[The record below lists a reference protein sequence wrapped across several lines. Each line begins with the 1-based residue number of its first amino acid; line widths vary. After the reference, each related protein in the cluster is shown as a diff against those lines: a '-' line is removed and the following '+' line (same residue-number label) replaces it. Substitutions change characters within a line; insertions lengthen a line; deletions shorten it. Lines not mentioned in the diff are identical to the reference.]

1 MGTRIWS
8 SPRGTASVELDAKGT
23 FLRFESDG
31 EWLELVRTQLRL
43 VAMLDGEIA
52 LPLQHDTIEESGE
65 QNLSVLVARFEP
77 ARRRADRVMSVP
89 RAASFVVQL
98 ADLVRAHHASGGEG
112 VLGPFDP
119 ALVVETDAGD
129 RLVAPGMERLIQQH
143 DSSIRGMKGGGR
155 IVHTRITHDQ
165 LRARDRLGVPDEVTS
180 LAVLAIEL
188 VSGKEPYP
196 TDSELTYMSAVTK
209 GQHAPLDTLVPRLT
223 RPLRHTLERALSIDA
238 SARPTLEALRSA
250 LLEEPGVAELSRQA
264 APSSATIAKPWWKLW

>member
-23 FLRFESDG
+23 SLRFESDG
-31 EWLELVRTQLRL
+31 EWLELVRTQLRR
-43 VAMLDGEIA
+43 VAMLDGDIA
-52 LPLQHDTIEESGE
+52 LPLQHDAIEESGE
-65 QNLSVLVARFEP
+65 PNLSVLVGRFEP

-98 ADLVRAHHASGGEG
+98 ADLVRAHHAAGGEG

-196 TDSELTYMSAVTK
+196 TDNEFTYMSAVTK
-209 GQHAPLDTLVPRLT
+209 GEHTALDTLVPRLT
-223 RPLRHTLERALSIDA
+223 RPLRDTLERALSIDA
-238 SARPTLEALRSA
+238 SARPTLDALRRA
-250 LLEEPGVAELSRQA
+250 LLEEPGVAELSGQA
-264 APSSATIAKPWWKLW
+264 PPSSATIAKPWWKLW